1 MKIIETKKSF
11 EEFVEL
17 FSNHSSIVIPIFT
30 DIHKH
35 PSKNELCL
43 IYFDI
48 NDSQYILPFNHSE
61 CLNLSI
67 DYIKNLKSKHEK
79 YVYDKKRFL
88 YLFDWDNVIDLNLN
102 YYLLNNRPL
111 HIEDVTTNAHTF
123 YQTKYFNNEDVNKI
137 IPVTKH
143 SEYCDKLVTLFKQK
157 HNIIS
162 QSVNMSYNDEVIKNL
177 HHIESNGLKTI
188 GKNLHGFISDGEDMI
203 FSEYNL
209 FTTTGRPSNRFGGVN
224 FAALNKSDGSRKH
237 FISRFEDGVLLEFDF
252 DAYHL
257 RLIADRIGYKFPN
270 GSVHSHMAELYN
282 VDYDE
287 AKALSFK
294 YLYGFIPPE
303 IAQMNKYF
311 SRVHDYIEKIW
322 IKYNNDDFL
331 ESDIYNRRISKN
343 NLSNMNKNKLFNYY
357 IQLLE
362 TETNMKVL
370 SSLVPAMKN
379 YKSKLVLYSYDSFLL
394 DFCIKD
400 GLNSIKEIKDIIE
413 QNGRYPTKVSWG
425 KDYDSMVDITEKFME

>member
-1 MKIIETKKSF
+1 MRIIETKENFK
-11 EEFVEL
+11 EFKEL
-17 FSNHSSIVIPIFT
+17 FSNHSSIIIPIFM

-35 PSKNELCL
+35 PSKNELSL

-48 NDSQYILPFNHSE
+48 NDSQFVLPFNHSE
-61 CLNLSI
+61 CLNLPI
-67 DYIKNLKSKHEK
+67 EYLNDLKSKHEK

-88 YLFDWDNVIDLNLN
+88 YLYDWNNVIDLNLN
-102 YYLLNNRPL
+102 YYLINNQPLNIDN
-111 HIEDVTTNAHTF
+111 ITTNAHTF
-123 YQTKYFNNEDVNKI
+123 YQTKYFENENINKI

-143 SEYCDKLVTLFKQK
+143 SECCDRLVNLYKQK
-157 HNIIS
+157 GNIIT
-162 QSVNMSYNDEVIKNL
+162 QSVNVSYNDDVIRNL
-177 HHIESNGLKTI
+177 HHIESNGINTD
-188 GKNLHGFISDGEDMI
+188 DGLVY
-203 FSEYNL
+203 SEYNI
-209 FTTTGRPSNRFGGVN
+209 FTSTGRPSNRFGGIN
-224 FAALNKSDGSRKH
+224 YAALNKSDGSRKKYK
-237 FISRFEDGVLLEFDF
+237 SRFEDGVLLEFDF

-270 GSVHSHMAELYN
+270 GSVHSHMAELYD

-311 SRVHDYIEKIW
+311 SMVHDYIEKIW

-425 KDYDSMVDITEKFME
+425 KDYDSMVDITEKFMG